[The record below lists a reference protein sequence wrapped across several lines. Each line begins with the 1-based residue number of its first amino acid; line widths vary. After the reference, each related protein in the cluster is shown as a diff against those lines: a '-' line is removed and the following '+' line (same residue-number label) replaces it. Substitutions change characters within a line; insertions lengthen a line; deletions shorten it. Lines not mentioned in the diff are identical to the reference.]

1 MQFLD
6 LTGVKRFKQY
16 TDDTFITAEDV
27 SEVSEVD
34 TNSYTKQQ
42 IDDMFTSLLL
52 ALEEPMNGT

>member
-16 TDDTFITAEDV
+16 TDDKFITAEDV
-27 SEVSEVD
+27 SEVNEVE
-34 TNSYTKQQ
+34 TNGYTRQQ
-42 IDDMFTSLLL
+42 IDDMLADLLL